1 MQIRT
6 SQVLIP
12 VVGAGLLVFGLI
24 ALGKA
29 ARDRL
34 RQHERYTLA
43 VGDIDCPAPP
53 GMRRPDFLA
62 EVQYVGHLPDRLPA
76 LDDDT
81 PVRLT
86 AAFAGH
92 PWVETVAEVRL
103 LPPDGA
109 RVRLTF
115 RTPVL
120 AVSQPAGSRVVD
132 GKGVLLPAS
141 ARADGLPT
149 LHGDVAPPA
158 ALAGAAWGD
167 PSVAAAAAVA
177 GLLRTHAE
185 RLELTT
191 CEVHDGRV
199 ELVCGRARVV
209 WGGAPGSEKEGES
222 PAAEKLRRLLEVSSR
237 PGGLDAY
244 DSAALDLRQ
253 PTGG

>member
-1 MQIRT
+1 MRTRT

-34 RQHERYTLA
+34 RQNERYTLA
-43 VGDIDCPAPP
+43 VSDIDCPAPP
-53 GMRRPDFLA
+53 GSSRPAFLS

-81 PVRLT
+81 AARLT

-92 PWVETVAEVRL
+92 PWVETVEEVRL

-109 RVRLTF
+109 RARLTF

-120 AVSQPAGSRVVD
+120 VVPQSTGLRAVD
-132 GKGVLLPAS
+132 GKGVLLPTA
-141 ARADGLPT
+141 APADGLPI
-149 LHGDVAPPA
+149 LRGAVAPPA
-158 ALAGAAWGD
+158 GLAGSAWGD
-167 PSVAAAAAVA
+167 PSVAAAAAVVGA
-177 GLLRTHAE
+177 LRPHADH
-185 RLELTT
+185 LDLKH
-191 CEVHDGRV
+191 CEVRDGNV
-199 ELVCGRARVV
+199 ELVCGRAYVV
-209 WGGAPGSEKEGES
+209 WGSAPGSEKAGENS
-222 PAAEKLRRLLEVSSR
+222 AAEKLRRLLDVIAK

-244 DSAALDLRQ
+244 NSAALDLR
-253 PTGG
+253 

>member
-1 MQIRT
+1 MQKRT

-12 VVGAGLLVFGLI
+12 VVGAGFLVFGLI

-43 VGDIDCPAPP
+43 VSDIDCPAPP
-53 GMRRPDFLA
+53 GLRRPGFLA
-62 EVQYVGHLPDRLPA
+62 EVQYVGHLPDRLPT
-76 LDDDT
+76 LDEDT

-86 AAFAGH
+86 TAFAGH
-92 PWVETVAEVRL
+92 PWVESVEEVRL

-120 AVSQPAGSRVVD
+120 AVPRPAGLRVVD
-132 GKGVLLPAS
+132 GKGILLPA
-141 ARADGLPT
+141 AAPAGGLPV
-149 LHGDVAPPA
+149 LRGDVAPPA
-158 ALAGAAWGD
+158 GLAGAAWGA

-177 GLLRTHAE
+177 GTLRPYAE

-191 CEVHDGRV
+191 CEVRDGSV
-199 ELVCGRARVV
+199 ELVCGRAHVV
-209 WGGAPGSEKEGES
+209 WGRAPGSEKAGETA
-222 PAAEKLRRLLEVSSR
+222 AAEKLRRLLDARDR
-237 PGGLDAY
+237 PGGLGAL
-244 DSAALDLRQ
+244 DSAALDLR
-253 PTGG
+253 